1 MTAINRFFADLRSK
15 ITGFFGGLWTM
26 FTDVVG
32 TTEKG
37 SGDASLSPAAV
48 ATITAVGV
56 GYTFG
61 LSALFGGC
69 SMVPAALCAF
79 AGFAL
84 TATVGY
90 LVEFARHYRSRPM
103 IGVIAGVAV
112 LLMLGAYFNSALVTA
127 WAISTLLM
135 AALGGFRSQRLLSTL
150 TDEQVEAFAAT
161 CVANLAHAAT
171 DLA

>member
-69 SMVPAALCAF
+69 SMVPAALC
-79 AGFAL
+79 
-84 TATVGY
+84 
-90 LVEFARHYRSRPM
+90 EFARHYRSRPM